1 MHTSFVSLG
10 TGMNRIVISLVALL
24 SLLSFSIPAFAQVSK
39 FSVPETVEEIRS
51 WPKVSGRE
59 GKDYDVYRSPRESD
73 PAAPFGMVF
82 QTGPKYGVTTF
93 GGAIKAIGKTSKID
107 LIGKPEYV
115 YVQAYQSW
123 FGRQQNIVL
132 QRTRRD
138 GRKGVLVAL
147 LTSDQTDYRNINVI
161 GWEISE
167 DQFIESE
174 GVLRMLKIRA
184 PKYYAAIPPDV
195 RKKIAKAPF
204 KNQVATYNYVM
215 AQVMSNG
222 LSNLMR
228 LQELQYDVLL
238 GDDISSPF
246 IAD

>member
-1 MHTSFVSLG
+1 MEARL
-10 TGMNRIVISLVALL
+10 RRLV
-24 SLLSFSIPAFAQVSK
+24 
-39 FSVPETVEEIRS
+39 
-51 WPKVSGRE
+51 
-59 GKDYDVYRSPRESD
+59 
-73 PAAPFGMVF
+73 
-82 QTGPKYGVTTF
+82 
-93 GGAIKAIGKTSKID
+93 KTSKID

-132 QRTRRD
+132 QRTRRN

-184 PKYYAAIPPDV
+184 PKYYAAIPPKV
-195 RKKIAKAPF
+195 RKKDR
-204 KNQVATYNYVM
+204 Q
-215 AQVMSNG
+215 
-222 LSNLMR
+222 
-228 LQELQYDVLL
+228 
-238 GDDISSPF
+238 SSVQKPSCY
-246 IAD
+246 I